1 MDLLQEHILTRL
13 RSGLEEYLVE
23 LLFDGL
29 AINKNVILSKES
41 PILTN
46 LERIRMR
53 NKGQRERNHVEIE
66 MNIGEAWTYENVYDI
81 ESNVLD
87 NAILVVHHLRGNGND
102 RCAGEGFIQVQ
113 VCIRSLFL

>member
-53 NKGQRERNHVEIE
+53 NKGQREWNHVEIE
-66 MNIGEAWTYENVYDI
+66 MNIGEA
-81 ESNVLD
+81 
-87 NAILVVHHLRGNGND
+87 
-102 RCAGEGFIQVQ
+102 
-113 VCIRSLFL
+113 